1 MPGGVGD
8 GLPGG
13 VCAGVLA
20 REEGADGLALEEE
33 GADGLA

>member
-1 MPGGVGD
+1 MECLEVSY
-8 GLPGG
+8 

-20 REEGADGLALEEE
+20 GVGGADGLALEEE